1 MPLPRDQ
8 GATKRERS
16 SVVRLAVFGF
26 LAALT
31 LGVAAIGCVTEHA
44 FRWVQDLP
52 VAPGDGATIEARD
65 TILVSV
71 KNQPALSGD
80 FVVGDR
86 GEYSQPTLG
95 AVSVGGKTTTTVA
108 AELQN
113 GLTGVLVKP
122 EVTVSIVKI
131 AAVRVNVVGEV
142 KTPGAYELTRSRGVM
157 SALAMAGWLSEFANK
172 DRIFVIRS
180 DGAALQRIR
189 FRAADLTAGDPHAIG
204 FRLQDGDVVVVE

>member
-1 MPLPRDQ
+1 M
-8 GATKRERS
+8 RS
-16 SVVRLAVFGF
+16 SRRIVSITGVATVVLT
-26 LAALT
+26 AALT
-31 LGVAAIGCVTEHA
+31 LGAATLGCVTEHA

-52 VAPGDGATIEARD
+52 VAPGDDATIEPRD

-71 KNQPALSGD
+71 KNQPALSGE

-95 AVSVGGKTTTTVA
+95 AISAGGKTTTMVV
-108 AELQN
+108 AELQT

-157 SALAMAGWLSEFANK
+157 SALATAGWLTEFANK
-172 DRIFVIRS
+172 DRIFVIRTE
-180 DGAALQRIR
+180 GTAIQRIR
-189 FRAADLTAGDPHAIG
+189 FRAADLTAAEPHSIG

>member
-1 MPLPRDQ
+1 LRPSR
-8 GATKRERS
+8 GIAGIAR
-16 SVVRLAVFGF
+16 VVLT
-26 LAALT
+26 AALT
-31 LGVAAIGCVTEHA
+31 LGAGALGCVTEHA
-44 FRWVQDLP
+44 FSWVQDLP
-52 VAPGDGATIEARD
+52 VVPSDGAVIEPRD

-71 KNQPALSGD
+71 RNQPALSGE

-95 AVSVGGKTTTTVA
+95 AVSVGGKTTGTVV
-108 AELQN
+108 AELQTI
-113 GLTGVLVKP
+113 LTGVLVKP

-157 SALAMAGWLSEFANK
+157 SALATAGWLSEFANK
-172 DRIFVIRS
+172 DRIFVIRTE
-180 DGAALQRIR
+180 GTTIQRIR
-189 FRAADLTAGDPHAIG
+189 FRAADLTAAEPHAIG

>member
-1 MPLPRDQ
+1 MFFPRDS
-8 GATKRERS
+8 GAPRTEKS
-16 SVVRLAVFGF
+16 SFKIALF
-26 LAALT
+26 AALT
-31 LGVAAIGCVTEHA
+31 LGAAGLGCGTEHA

-52 VAPGDGATIEARD
+52 VAPSDGATIEPRD

-71 KNQPALSGD
+71 KNQPALSGE
-80 FVVGDR
+80 FLVGDR
-86 GEYSQPTLG
+86 GEYSQPTVG
-95 AVSVGGKTTTTVA
+95 TINVGGKTTAAVV

-113 GLTGVLVKP
+113 SLTGVLVKP

-142 KTPGAYELTRSRGVM
+142 KAPGSYELPRSRGIM
-157 SALAMAGWLSEFANK
+157 AALATAGWLTEFANR

-180 DGAALQRIR
+180 DGTEVQRIR
-189 FRAADLTAGDPHAIG
+189 FRAAELTAAEPHATG

>member
-1 MPLPRDQ
+1 L
-8 GATKRERS
+8 RS
-16 SVVRLAVFGF
+16 SLRIASITSATSVILA
-26 LAALT
+26 AALT
-31 LGVAAIGCVTEHA
+31 LGAAALGCVTEHA

-52 VAPGDGATIEARD
+52 DAPGDGATIEPRD

-71 KNQPALSGD
+71 KNQPALSGE

-95 AVSVGGKTTTTVA
+95 AISVGGKTTTTVV
-108 AELQN
+108 AELQTS
-113 GLTGVLVKP
+113 LTGVLVKP

-157 SALAMAGWLSEFANK
+157 SALATAGWLSEFANK
-172 DRIFVIRS
+172 DRIFVIRTE
-180 DGAALQRIR
+180 GTAIQRIR
-189 FRAADLTAGDPHAIG
+189 FRAADLTAAEPHSIG

>member
-1 MPLPRDQ
+1 MLLPPDQ
-8 GATKRERS
+8 EVAKRERS
-16 SVVRLAVFGF
+16 HLKLAFVTV
-26 LAALT
+26 LMLSAAAL
-31 LGVAAIGCVTEHA
+31 GCVTEHA
-44 FRWVQDLP
+44 FHWVQDLS
-52 VAPGDGATIEARD
+52 VVPGNGATIEPRD

-71 KNQPALSGD
+71 KNQPALSGE
-80 FVVGDR
+80 FLVGDR

-95 AVSVGGKTTTTVA
+95 TVSVGGKTTTTVV

-113 GLTGVLVKP
+113 SLTGVLVKP
-122 EVTVSIVKI
+122 EVTVSILKI

-157 SALAMAGWLSEFANK
+157 SALATAGWLNEFANK

-180 DGAALQRIR
+180 DGAATERIR
-189 FRAADLTAGDPHAIG
+189 FRAADLIAAEPHAIG